1 MYLFLISMPNKIN
14 YYICCPKLYLYNK
27 CWAIWKEN
35 AQLTLSQPKNTYFAF
50 GNIKTNLNIFWNLC
64 SFSWLRK
71 NILMSFCKYY
81 SKKLWFIV
89 ILVFFKI
96 HQLFFYQIGQKHFF
110 PNETLF
116 KEVFTS
122 YQINEILKG
131 LKL

>member
-1 MYLFLISMPNKIN
+1 MKKTLIFVPNFIKYAKKIN

-35 AQLTLSQPKNTYFAF
+35 AQLTLYRPKNTYFTF

-71 NILMSFCKYY
+71 NISMSFCKYY
-81 SKKLWFIV
+81 SKKLWFNV

-96 HQLFFYQIGQKHFF
+96 HNFFFYQIGQKYFF

-116 KEVFTS
+116 EGSVHIIS
-122 YQINEILKG
+122 D
-131 LKL
+131 